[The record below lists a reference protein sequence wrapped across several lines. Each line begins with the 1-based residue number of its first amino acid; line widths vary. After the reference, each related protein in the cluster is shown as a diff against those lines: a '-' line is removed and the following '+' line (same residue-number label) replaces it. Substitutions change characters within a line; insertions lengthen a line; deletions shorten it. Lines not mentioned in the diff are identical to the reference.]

1 MAGFWIKMRTN
12 LRDDPKVLRIAA
24 NLKKD
29 RRFVIGCLFELWA
42 MADEHSRDGSLQGL
56 TPKILDKQVGIV
68 GFSQQLVAIGWI
80 VFNEQGASVPRF
92 EEHNG
97 QSAKRR
103 AEESAR
109 KARARTQGTVSRD
122 ARRDGSSLTMD

>member
-1 MAGFWIKMRTN
+1 M
-12 LRDDPKVLRIAA
+12 
-24 NLKKD
+24 
-29 RRFVIGCLFELWA
+29 
-42 MADEHSRDGSLQGL
+42 
-56 TPKILDKQVGIV
+56 PKILDKQVGIV